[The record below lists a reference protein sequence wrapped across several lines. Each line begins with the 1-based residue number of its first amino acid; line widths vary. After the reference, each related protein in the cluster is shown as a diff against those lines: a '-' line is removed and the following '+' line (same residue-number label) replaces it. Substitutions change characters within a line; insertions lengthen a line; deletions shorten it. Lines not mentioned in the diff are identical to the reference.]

1 MSLISENFSKN
12 FSKNFSELSLEEK
25 IETILSM
32 LNTPIFRRKIGDN
45 DLSSAIAKTYY
56 EYLLRVS
63 RKEKIK

>member
-1 MSLISENFSKN
+1 MSLISE
-12 FSKNFSELSLEEK
+12 NFSELSLEEK

-63 RKEKIK
+63 KKEKIK

>member
-1 MSLISENFSKN
+1 MSLISENFSED
-12 FSKNFSELSLEEK
+12 FYELSLEEK

-56 EYLLRVS
+56 EYLLRIS
-63 RKEKIK
+63 KEKIK

>member
-1 MSLISENFSKN
+1 MSLISENFSKD
-12 FSKNFSELSLEEK
+12 FSELSLEEK

-32 LNTPIFRRKIGDN
+32 LNTPIFRRKIDDN
-45 DLSSAIAKTYY
+45 DFSSAIAKTYY

>member
-1 MSLISENFSKN
+1 MSLISE
-12 FSKNFSELSLEEK
+12 NFSELSLEEK

>member
-1 MSLISENFSKN
+1 MKIFLNFLWK
-12 FSKNFSELSLEEK
+12 KK

-56 EYLLRVS
+56 EYLLRIS

>member
-25 IETILSM
+25 IENILSM
-32 LNTPIFRRKIGDN
+32 LNTPIFRRKID
-45 DLSSAIAKTYY
+45 DKDFSDAIAMTYY

-63 RKEKIK
+63 KKEKIK

>member
-1 MSLISENFSKN
+1 MSLISENFSED
-12 FSKNFSELSLEEK
+12 FSELSLEEK

-56 EYLLRVS
+56 EYLIRMS
-63 RKEKIK
+63 KEKTI

>member
-1 MSLISENFSKN
+1 MSLISENFSE
-12 FSKNFSELSLEEK
+12 NFSELSLEEK

-56 EYLLRVS
+56 EYLL
-63 RKEKIK
+63 